1 MWSIKMK
8 DGQWFSVFAR
18 GRENLIQRKAVATN
32 AKKGKKKATA
42 FAVASSVP
50 SRT

>member
-1 MWSIKMK
+1 MASGAPSSPGAGK
-8 DGQWFSVFAR
+8 
-18 GRENLIQRKAVATN
+18 NLIQREAVATN
-32 AKKGKKKATA
+32 TKKGKKKATA